1 MTETNGAVAVASGAE
16 LLARPTSTYEFLF
29 IIIPH
34 ISFCVALETLN
45 LLIQS
50 TIHKTEGS
58 RVLYTK
64 YS

>member
-29 IIIPH
+29 LTIPY
-34 ISFCVALETLN
+34 ISFGVALQRSN
-45 LLIQS
+45 LLMQS
-50 TIHKTEGS
+50 TYKTEAS

-64 YS
+64 YN